1 MMSEKLVTVTAF
13 SLAIE
18 ADFARTRLESEGIE
32 CVVADEHTVTM
43 NWLYSNAVGGVKLKV
58 WESDLQ
64 RAREILEREP
74 TTEEGSK
81 DEAARYKELHCP
93 RCGSTDVSYE
103 RFSRRLAFASWIL
116 LSFPLPF
123 LKKKWSCRTCGHE
136 WRHDGNPRSR

>member
-1 MMSEKLVTVTAF
+1 MMSEKLVTVAAF

-18 ADFARTRLESEGIE
+18 ADLARTKLESEGIE

-64 RAREILEREP
+64 SAREILEQEP
-74 TTEEGSK
+74 ITEEGSK
-81 DEAARYKELHCP
+81 NEAARHKELHCP
-93 RCGSTDVSYE
+93 GCGSTDVYFE

-123 LKKKWSCRTCGHE
+123 LKKKWNCRKCGHE
-136 WRHDGNPRSR
+136 WRHDGNPYSQ